1 MATNIQFT
9 GVAMNVDNLE
19 IAMKSALLDQQL
31 IDEEKCR
38 HKLMKLYQYKKK
50 WIVEIYEAVNSRN
63 NARTRVFANLL
74 LEEDVYRTVPT
85 LATKY
90 RIFRAMYEF
99 KLVDQ
104 LEFEEL
110 VRKL

>member
-1 MATNIQFT
+1 MNI
-9 GVAMNVDNLE
+9 DNLE

-50 WIVEIYEAVNSRN
+50 WVVEIYEALNSRTN
-63 NARTRVFANLL
+63 TRTKVFSNLL
-74 LEEDVYRTVPT
+74 YEEDVYRIVPT

-90 RIFRAMYEF
+90 RIFRSMYEF
-99 KLVDQ
+99 KMVDQ

-110 VRKL
+110 MKKL